1 MKLFAYIFTAILC
14 LSFSHLPISAQKLH
28 SRDNRDRRP
37 FHHNK
42 HSSFSQEEFK
52 KQKEA
57 YFVRTIPLSSE
68 EAQTVLAYIHQL
80 KTAQRNNDMKIR
92 NLRNSIN
99 AHTSSKQCLIV
110 LRQIRELQYANLK
123 LETDY
128 QKKFLKVLSPYKYL
142 RLLNADNEFDRKMLN
157 EMVNNKKREFP
168 QKSRSDTD

>member
-14 LSFSHLPISAQKLH
+14 LSFSQLPISAQKFH
-28 SRDNRDRRP
+28 SRDNRDRRS

-42 HSSFSQEEFK
+42 RSSFSQEEFK

-57 YFVRTIPLSSE
+57 YFVRTIPLSPE
-68 EAQTVLAYIHQL
+68 EAQAVLVYIHQL
-80 KTAQRNNDMKIR
+80 KMAQRNNDMKIR

>member
-1 MKLFAYIFTAILC
+1 
-14 LSFSHLPISAQKLH
+14 
-28 SRDNRDRRP
+28 
-37 FHHNK
+37 
-42 HSSFSQEEFK
+42 
-52 KQKEA
+52 
-57 YFVRTIPLSSE
+57 
-68 EAQTVLAYIHQL
+68 
-80 KTAQRNNDMKIR
+80 MKIR